1 MRELKLRGLRA
12 GNLQNIDLDFSIGQ
26 WTAVHGPSGAG
37 KSALLFGT
45 LEPLARRRFRVLH
58 QPQAVPG
65 AEEFGV
71 RSLADSAEGLQ
82 PVIASAGEVP
92 RRRRKVKVGEA
103 LGLWPYL
110 AAAWKT
116 VGEKKCLSCEHV
128 WRAMTEE
135 EVLEEIQPAS
145 KGARVFL
152 SSFVGRQSTAEL
164 LQAGWTR
171 VEVAGDWRRLEDQPD
186 ELPECAWLL
195 LDRFKWSPQSVPR
208 LRQGLQEARRRREA
222 VRLQWGEDSLQL
234 PNPAQCPSCAMEIP
248 VRDSAQLR
256 ELDEASDLQIQ
267 GRSWTQWAEA
277 PLQEWLALPGNSQS
291 QARRRL
297 EALQKTRLGHL
308 SSMRTLGTLSLGEAR
323 RLELVVLLAQV
334 RTGQLAIFDEPGMGL
349 HGKER
354 EALAQLLRELVE
366 QGNTVLTADPS
377 REFLEAADA
386 WCLLG
391 PGGGPDGGKMVA
403 QGPRPELP
411 PAERLPDPTVSIAV
425 EQTLDF
431 QNLQHRFLQIPQ
443 LSLPLGCVTAICG
456 VSGSGKTTLLEK
468 EIIPRLREERDFL
481 GSLPGGGVAVLLER
495 ALGHSA
501 FSTVATLSGA
511 WREIREAFAESEEGK
526 IRGLTPADFVAR
538 PDQGGCS
545 RCRGHGAS
553 TDGVVCMDCDGHG
566 LRQDLLEVRLRHRSL
581 REWLETPLEHLE
593 KRLPHDGTLRARVH
607 HLIALGLGPRHLGER
622 GRWLSLGERSR
633 IALAKALATTRRA
646 RPKLFILDEPCLGLP
661 VREAT
666 RVVELLRNLAEQG
679 HTFWVVEH
687 HEVLLRA
694 AHHVVEIGPGA
705 GPEGGQLLFE
715 GSPSQVLDASSPT
728 GEWMRA
734 RRTEA
739 PLPPPPKPPEF
750 WTSRALSESL
760 HREGRLELEENLSRE
775 LATRSPLLGD
785 AFSVEHAADAVGLP
799 PLAWP
804 LLPAPQTTLWEALG
818 FEPLRRRCFL
828 ESATVGC
835 PGCGGVG
842 PWTDLLEAVRDSEG
856 LPLGE
861 YIFTTPCQVSEG
873 TPPAADLLFAA
884 GFRRVLRSG
893 EILRL
898 KAGDRLQ
905 SNDAIILD
913 RFHPAKEE
921 DVGRIVDLQHHAQLF
936 GSLRISAWSLSAEN
950 EIWSWHG
957 PACRSCKKVFLHAQP
972 SLSGLSQEAMMQL
985 PLQKA
990 LEHLAPFDDEGMG
1003 CHAVEFLVGTG
1014 LLQQPACTRLTK
1026 LSWLEQRIAFC
1037 AGWVFFPPDGLV
1049 LLMDQPLAGFPHTLA
1064 QRFVQALQ
1072 ESSRGVFLWTDAENH
1087 SENLS
1092 PSVEFSGAEPFPTSF
1107 DFSAWADPLPAS
1119 PDATVREALGLVPVF
1134 QDYYLRCEA
1143 ARLEGW
1149 TLSQITQST
1158 QGKICP
1164 TCRGLKGH
1172 RPHPELLLPC
1182 PACLGTGW
1190 GRESRR
1196 LEDRGLRWPDLGQQT
1211 LQNLWDHFKETP
1223 SIADVLRWPCEW
1235 GLGDL
1240 QLDTC
1245 LSRLPVG
1252 LRSLLP
1258 ALQEWSHGTDVGNTC
1273 LMMPEAGLNHLEL
1286 RQIVSRMK
1294 GYLSANPSGIWKG
1307 HHPALLRSL

>member
-1 MRELKLRGLRA
+1 MRELRLRGLRA
-12 GNLQNIDLDFSIGQ
+12 GNLQNIDLDFPLGQ

-45 LEPLARRRFRVLH
+45 LEPLARRRFRVLRD
-58 QPQAVPG
+58 PQAVPG
-65 AEEFGV
+65 GEEFET
-71 RSLADSAEGLQ
+71 RSLADSVEGLQ

-92 RRRRKVKVGEA
+92 RQRRNVKVGEA

-110 AAAWKT
+110 AAAWES
-116 VGEKKCLSCEHV
+116 VGEKKCLSCKHV
-128 WRAMTEE
+128 WRAMTEK
-135 EVLEEIQPAS
+135 EILAKIQTAS
-145 KGARVFL
+145 DGERVYL
-152 SSFVGRQSTAEL
+152 SSFVGGQSMGEL

-171 VEVAGDWRRLEDQPD
+171 VEVDGAWQRLEEQP
-186 ELPECAWLL
+186 ENLPKDAWLL
-195 LDRFKWSPQSVPR
+195 LDRFKWSPKSVAR

-222 VRLQWGEDSLQL
+222 VRLQWGGDALQL
-234 PNPAQCPSCAMEIP
+234 PNPAQCPSCAEGIP
-248 VRDSAQLR
+248 VWDSAELR
-256 ELDEASDLQIQ
+256 TLTEASDLQVQ
-267 GRSWTQWAEA
+267 GRSWTEWAES
-277 PLQEWLALPGNSQS
+277 PLQDWLALPGNLQS
-291 QARRRL
+291 QACRRL
-297 EALQKTRLGHL
+297 DALRKTRLGHL
-308 SSMRTLGTLSLGEAR
+308 SAVRTLGTLSLGEAR

-354 EALAQLLRELVE
+354 EALAKLLRELVA

-391 PGGGPDGGKMVA
+391 PGGGPEGGQVVS

-411 PAERLPDPTVSIAV
+411 PAERLPESFPPISL
-425 EQTLDF
+425 EHTLDF
-431 QNLQHRFLQIPQ
+431 KNLAHRFLKIPK

-468 EIIPRLREERDFL
+468 EIIPRLREERDFS
-481 GSLPGGGVAVLLER
+481 GPLPGGGVAVLLER

-511 WREIREAFAESEEGK
+511 WREMREAFAESEEGK

-538 PDQGGCS
+538 PNQGGCT

-553 TDGVVCMDCDGHG
+553 ADGVVCVDCDGHG
-566 LRQDLLEVRLRHRSL
+566 LRQDLLEVRLRNRPL

-607 HLIALGLGPRHLGER
+607 HLIALGLGPRHFGER

-633 IALAKALATTRRA
+633 IALAKALATTRRT

-687 HEVLLRA
+687 HEVLLHA

-715 GSPSQVLDASSPT
+715 GSPSQVMHASSPT

-734 RRTEA
+734 RRKEA
-739 PLPPPPKPPEF
+739 PLPPPPKAPEF
-750 WTSRALSESL
+750 WTSRALPESL
-760 HREGRLELEENLSRE
+760 LREGREELEKNLSRE

-804 LLPAPQTTLWEALG
+804 LLPASKATLWETLG

-835 PGCGGVG
+835 PGCGGPG
-842 PWTDLLEAVRDSEG
+842 PWTDLLESVRNPEG
-856 LPLGE
+856 LPSGE
-861 YIFTTPCQVSEG
+861 YLFTTPCCTSDSN
-873 TPPAADLLFAA
+873 PPTADLLFAA
-884 GFRRVLRSG
+884 GFRRVLRRG
-893 EILRL
+893 VVTRL
-898 KAGDRLQ
+898 KAGERLQ
-905 SNDAIILD
+905 SSDAIVLD

-936 GSLRISAWSLSAEN
+936 GSPRISAWNLSAEH
-950 EIWSWHG
+950 EVWSWHG
-957 PACRSCKKVFLHAQP
+957 PACRSCQKVFSHAQP
-972 SLSGLSQEAMMQL
+972 SLNGLSHEAMMQL
-985 PLQKA
+985 TLQKS
-990 LEHLAPFDDEGMG
+990 LEHLAPFDAEGVVRY
-1003 CHAVEFLVGTG
+1003 ALDFLVGTG
-1014 LLQQPACTRLTK
+1014 LLQQPACARLTK
-1026 LSWLEQRIAFC
+1026 LPWLEQRIAFY
-1037 AGWVFFPPDGLV
+1037 AGWIFFPAEGLV
-1049 LLMDQPLAGFPHTLA
+1049 LLMDQPLAGFPHALA
-1064 QRFVQALQ
+1064 QRFVQAIQ
-1072 ESSRGVFLWTDAENH
+1072 KSPRGIFLWTDAENH
-1087 SENLS
+1087 AENLS
-1092 PSVEFSGAEPFPTSF
+1092 PSVEFSGAEPFPTGF
-1107 DFSAWADPLPAS
+1107 NFLAWANPSPAS
-1119 PDATVREALGLVPVF
+1119 PETTVREALGLVPVF
-1134 QDYYLRCEA
+1134 QDYYLRCET

-1149 TLSQITQST
+1149 TLSQLSQSSK
-1158 QGKICP
+1158 GKLCP
-1164 TCRGLKGH
+1164 TCRGTKGH

-1182 PACLGTGW
+1182 SACLGTGW
-1190 GRESRR
+1190 GRETRR

-1211 LQNLWDHFKETP
+1211 LQNLWEHFNETP
-1223 SIADVLRWPCEW
+1223 SIAEVLQWPCQW

-1240 QLDTC
+1240 QLDTR
-1245 LSRLPVG
+1245 LSRVPVG

-1258 ALQEWSHGTDVGNTC
+1258 ALQEWSHGTDIENSC
-1273 LMMPEAGLNHLEL
+1273 LMMPGAGLNLLEL

-1294 GYLSANPSGIWKG
+1294 GSLSTNPSGIWKG